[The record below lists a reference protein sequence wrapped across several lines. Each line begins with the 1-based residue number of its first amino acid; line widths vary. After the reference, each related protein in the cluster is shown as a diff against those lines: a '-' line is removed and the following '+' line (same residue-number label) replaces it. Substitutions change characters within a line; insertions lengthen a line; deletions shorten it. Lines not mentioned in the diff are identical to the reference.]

1 MFSLIIENPQVL
13 IFRHGT
19 ISCNLYF
26 SAIYTHLRVLGPIHM
41 NLIWS
46 IPYLSRFPM
55 FLWFSDV
62 FWGIKRNI
70 GKKWVD
76 RCFAIYF
83 ERTTFHDRWRFLK
96 VIYVQ
101 KGFLSTLSDTNVIDM
116 VTEIKT
122 LTLDLPFGKFVVSA
136 A

>member
-62 FWGIKRNI
+62 FWESKGTLGRNGLTDVLQFI
-70 GKKWVD
+70 
-76 RCFAIYF
+76 
-83 ERTTFHDRWRFLK
+83 LK
-96 VIYVQ
+96 EQ
-101 KGFLSTLSDTNVIDM
+101 HFMID
-116 VTEIKT
+116 EDFWK
-122 LTLDLPFGKFVVSA
+122 
-136 A
+136 